1 MVAVARPLAP
11 SNDSRSAPTRGGRAH
26 LDAPL
31 DTDVALETPEH
42 VVFRYRVA
50 GPALRTAAHLIDLL
64 LLLTASFLFGLIL
77 VGIALLLGI
86 AHEDSELA
94 KALIGVGL
102 VFLFAVQW
110 LYFAICESWKGT
122 TPGKSVLG
130 LRVVTKEG
138 RPIGFGAAALRNL
151 LRAVDMFPGVFVVGL
166 YLPAFVTMALTGRFQ
181 RLGDLL
187 AGTMVV
193 VPERTTNVQPLRL
206 HPAIQPGERAALPE
220 QIRLSPEE
228 LRALELFL
236 RRRGRLGVAREQELA
251 RVLTPV
257 FAARF
262 HVSQVVDPVR
272 FLSVIYDIASRAGRD
287 EAPARELAGGGVARD
302 GGPTSPGARPFATAS
317 ELAGGGVAR
326 DGGPTSPGALS

>member
-1 MVAVARPLAP
+1 MVAVARPLSP
-11 SNDSRSAPTRGGRAH
+11 PDGRSARSGSLRAPRGA
-26 LDAPL
+26 APL

-42 VVFRYRVA
+42 VVFRYRIA

-64 LLLTASFLFGLIL
+64 LLLTGTFLFGLIL

-86 AHEDSELA
+86 ADQDSELVQ
-94 KALIGVGL
+94 ALAGVAL

-110 LYFAICESWKGT
+110 LYFVICESWKGT
-122 TPGKSVLG
+122 TPGKALLG

-138 RPIGFGAAALRNL
+138 RPITFGAAALRNL
-151 LRAVDMFPGVFVVGL
+151 LRAVDMFPGVFVIGL
-166 YLPAFVTMALTGRFQ
+166 YLPAFAAMAITGRFQ

-206 HPAIQPGERAALPE
+206 QPAIQPGERAALPE

-236 RRRGRLGVAREQELA
+236 RRRGRLGSAREQELA
-251 RVLTPV
+251 ALLVPV

-262 HVSQVVDPVR
+262 AVPQVTDPVR
-272 FLSVIYDIASRAGRD
+272 FLAVIYDLASRAGRD
-287 EAPARELAGGGVARD
+287 EAPVNPSVFPPPAARGG
-302 GGPTSPGARPFATAS
+302 
-317 ELAGGGVAR
+317 
-326 DGGPTSPGALS
+326 LS

>member
-11 SNDSRSAPTRGGRAH
+11 PNDGRSARRSGAQAH
-26 LDAPL
+26 LSAPL

-42 VVFRYRVA
+42 VVFRYRIA

-64 LLLTASFLFGLIL
+64 LLLTGTFLFGLIL

-86 AHEDSELA
+86 GNEDSELA
-94 KALIGVGL
+94 NAMVGVIL
-102 VFLFAVQW
+102 VFLFVVQW

-122 TPGKSVLG
+122 TPGKAVLG
-130 LRVVTKEG
+130 LRVVTQEG

-166 YLPAFVTMALTGRFQ
+166 YLPAFASMAITGRFQ

-193 VPERTTNVQPLRL
+193 VPERTTNVQPIRL

-220 QIRLSPEE
+220 HIRLSPEE

-262 HVSQVVDPVR
+262 QVPQVVDPVR

-287 EAPARELAGGGVARD
+287 EAPARDSADIGVSRD
-302 GGPTSPGARPFATAS
+302 GEPAWR
-317 ELAGGGVAR
+317 GG
-326 DGGPTSPGALS
+326 LS

>member
-11 SNDSRSAPTRGGRAH
+11 PNDGRSARGSGVQAH
-26 LDAPL
+26 LAAPL

-64 LLLTASFLFGLIL
+64 LLLTGTFLFGLVL

-86 AHEDSELA
+86 GNDSQLA
-94 KALIGVGL
+94 SAMVGVIL
-102 VFLFAVQW
+102 VFLFFVQW

-122 TPGKSVLG
+122 TPGKAVLG

-166 YLPAFVTMALTGRFQ
+166 YLPAFAAMAITGRFQ

-193 VPERTTNVQPLRL
+193 VPERTTNVQTIRL

-228 LRALELFL
+228 LRVLELFL

-262 HVSQVVDPVR
+262 QVPQVVDPVR

-287 EAPARELAGGGVARD
+287 EAPAIASEIGGNGVAGGRVAGD
-302 GGPTSPGARPFATAS
+302 GGPDSRG
-317 ELAGGGVAR
+317 
-326 DGGPTSPGALS
+326 LS